1 MNQAIEVKK
10 ADSSNI
16 KDLIQLIE
24 KLAHFENLNPPDD
37 AAKRR
42 LENDALSDNPPY
54 EAFIAYLDDRPVGYI
69 TYFYT
74 YSTFI
79 GKPTLFLEDIF
90 VLEDVRKK
98 GMGRELFRLC
108 LKEAKKKG
116 CARMEWTVLTWNENA
131 IDFYERM
138 GGKRLD
144 WYFYRIREEDF
155 DGALN
160 L

>member
-1 MNQAIEVKK
+1 M
-10 ADSSNI
+10 DCRNI
-16 KDLIQLIE
+16 KDLIDLIE
-24 KLAHFENLNPPDD
+24 KLAYFENLNPPDD
-37 AAKRR
+37 DAKRR
-42 LENDALSDNPPY
+42 LEKDALSNNPPY
-54 EAFIAYLDDRPVGYI
+54 EASLAYLDDRPVGYI

-98 GMGRELFRLC
+98 GLGKELFKFC

-116 CARMEWTVLTWNENA
+116 CCRMEWTVLTWNENA
-131 IDFYERM
+131 IDFYEQM

-155 DGALN
+155 ESALHS
-160 L
+160 